1 MIWKTDTEAQMQK
14 EVRIENMD
22 FGIEPSEDAWKVFED
37 EAVYK

>member
-1 MIWKTDTEAQMQK
+1 MQK